1 MVAKTMLKEGYK
13 YGQALG
19 KSGQRLLYP
28 LKLIENKGRHGLG
41 YESTRADKK
50 KMLKGRKEGITLCDI
65 GQSFRSAGW
74 INTDQVAV
82 IEEAPIEG
90 GLNLVRPCLPNA
102 RINNWEFQ
110 DLPVVFANDEM

>member
-1 MVAKTMLKEGYK
+1 MYVEPFKINPCLLKASVMVAKTMLKEGYK

-65 GQSFRSAGW
+65 GQSF
-74 INTDQVAV
+74 
-82 IEEAPIEG
+82 
-90 GLNLVRPCLPNA
+90 
-102 RINNWEFQ
+102 
-110 DLPVVFANDEM
+110 

>member
-1 MVAKTMLKEGYK
+1 
-13 YGQALG
+13 
-19 KSGQRLLYP
+19 
-28 LKLIENKGRHGLG
+28 
-41 YESTRADKK
+41 
-50 KMLKGRKEGITLCDI
+50 
-65 GQSFRSAGW
+65 
-74 INTDQVAV
+74 VAV